1 MRMTAAMSVR
11 DLMTEDVISI
21 RANEDLL
28 TARELMWD
36 HDIRHLPV
44 VDEDNELIGLLS
56 HRDLLQ
62 VTEKAESSLPLSA
75 QNDLLQST
83 RVEEMMVQEVATTE
97 PDEDIRRAAQ
107 LMVENKFGCLPVV
120 SGGRLAG
127 IITESDFVRFLAE
140 GD

>member
-1 MRMTAAMSVR
+1 MTAAMSVR

-44 VDEDNELIGLLS
+44 VDDDNELIGLLS

-83 RVEEMMVQEVATTE
+83 RVREMMVQEVATTE

-140 GD
+140 GE